1 MSLERP
7 LDPLEVRVLG
17 SLLEK
22 QLATPD
28 YYPLT
33 LNALVAAASQK
44 SNREPVMELDS
55 GQVQGALRRLQ
66 ELQLVWE
73 IHGGRATRYDHRLD
87 GRWGLSPATRALVA
101 LLFLR
106 GAQTAGEL
114 RTRSERLYRF
124 ETIEQVEEELRYL
137 SRGDEALVRELP
149 RRPGQKENRWAHLA
163 GGAVA
168 EDESPMP
175 APPAAESLTSRVETL
190 EAEVEQLR
198 IQLQSLRDALGD

>member
-7 LDPLEVRVLG
+7 LDPLEVRILG

-44 SNREPVMELDS
+44 SNREPVMELDG

-114 RTRSERLYRF
+114 RTRSERLHRF

-168 EDESPMP
+168 EDETPMP
-175 APPAAESLTSRVETL
+175 APRATESLTSRVEKL

-198 IQLQSLRDALGD
+198 AQLEGLGARD